1 MKAIAVSDRAAGTS
15 GLTLQDRPYP
25 HAAEN
30 DVIVRVH
37 AAGYT
42 TGELAWPGT
51 WTDRAGRDRTPSI
64 PGHEVAG
71 VVEEL
76 GYGTTGLSVGQRVFG
91 VADWTRDGTL
101 AEFVAVESRNLA
113 PLPADIDFVTA
124 ASLPISGLTA
134 WQGLFQHG
142 GLRAGQTVL
151 ISGAGGGVG
160 TLATQLAREAGAFV
174 IGAGHRGH
182 RDRSIE
188 AGAHEFI
195 DLDAGDIDQALR
207 VDLLFDVLGGTIGAR
222 LAGSVRPGGTVI
234 AIASPPDVNRSD
246 ITTRFFVVETDRSQL
261 SDLAGR
267 VLSGRLRTFVGE
279 VVTLEDAVAAF
290 SSGTRSPGKTVV
302 TVAEEDK

>member
-142 GLRAGQTVL
+142 GLL
-151 ISGAGGGVG
+151 P
-160 TLATQLAREAGAFV
+160 
-174 IGAGHRGH
+174 
-182 RDRSIE
+182 
-188 AGAHEFI
+188 
-195 DLDAGDIDQALR
+195 
-207 VDLLFDVLGGTIGAR
+207 
-222 LAGSVRPGGTVI
+222 VR
-234 AIASPPDVNRSD
+234 RC
-246 ITTRFFVVETDRSQL
+246 
-261 SDLAGR
+261 
-267 VLSGRLRTFVGE
+267 
-279 VVTLEDAVAAF
+279 
-290 SSGTRSPGKTVV
+290 
-302 TVAEEDK
+302 